1 MKNII
6 AALLSLVLTTNSA
19 FTAPLVNT
27 PETVVLG
34 ERQFSLSDRYHVASV
49 NEVMKKNILLN
60 FAYLSGA
67 VKSKSDVS
75 WDKIESP
82 SQYSLTL
89 KPGEVFA
96 YHNSVLPEY
105 KDKVVATT
113 NAHFNSTE
121 GFVSDGYLVG
131 DGVCHFAS
139 LINWAAQDAGLQ
151 VLVTKNHDFAKI
163 EEVPKTYGVSI
174 YVDPTNGVGD
184 RNNLYITNNK
194 SQPVKFTFTYTTT
207 QELNVKIS
215 MDQITPKV

>member
-1 MKNII
+1 
-6 AALLSLVLTTNSA
+6 
-19 FTAPLVNT
+19 
-27 PETVVLG
+27 
-34 ERQFSLSDRYHVASV
+34 
-49 NEVMKKNILLN
+49 MKKNILLN
-60 FAYLSGA
+60 FAYLSGT
-67 VKSKSDVS
+67 VKTKSDVS

-82 SQYSLTL
+82 SEYSLTL
-89 KPGEVFA
+89 NPGEVFA

-163 EEVPKTYGVSI
+163 EEVPKAYGVSI

-194 SQPVKFTFTYTTT
+194 AQAVKFTFTYNAS
-207 QELNVKIS
+207 QELNIKVT
-215 MDQITPKV
+215 MDQISPKV